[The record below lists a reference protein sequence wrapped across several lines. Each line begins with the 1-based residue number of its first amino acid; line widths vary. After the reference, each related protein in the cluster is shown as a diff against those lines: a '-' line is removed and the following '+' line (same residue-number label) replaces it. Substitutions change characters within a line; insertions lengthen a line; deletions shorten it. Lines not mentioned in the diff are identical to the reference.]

1 MAYLA
6 NLTGQSESAVLNNT
20 QIQLF
25 LDNGSSCDYTVR
37 KGIIGG
43 MSNGTAL
50 TGSGG
55 YITPDANFDE
65 TTETGDAPLDATAN
79 ELVGSVYDTVSTPR
93 TATVGTPD
101 NASAPVIAP
110 NPESALGPVTG
121 STTQAKGPEAVS
133 LNQVRFDGQALKV
146 NHVNGD
152 TVLYICVI
160 TSDGDIVGKYVS

>member
-25 LDNGSSCDYTVR
+25 LDNGSYCDYTVR

-65 TTETGDAPLDATAN
+65 TTETG
-79 ELVGSVYDTVSTPR
+79 G

-133 LNQVRFDGQALKV
+133 RNQVRFDGQALKV
-146 NHVNGD
+146 SHVNGD

-160 TSDGDIVGKYVS
+160 TSAGDIVGKYVS

>member
-25 LDNGSSCDYTVR
+25 LDNGSYCDYTVR
-37 KGIIGG
+37 KGIIGS

-65 TTETGDAPLDATAN
+65 TTETGA
-79 ELVGSVYDTVSTPR
+79 R
-93 TATVGTPD
+93 D

-160 TSDGDIVGKYVS
+160 TSAGDIVGKYVS

>member
-25 LDNGSSCDYTVR
+25 LDNGSYCDYTVR

-65 TTETGDAPLDATAN
+65 TTETGA
-79 ELVGSVYDTVSTPR
+79 
-93 TATVGTPD
+93 PD

-160 TSDGDIVGKYVS
+160 TSAGDIVGKYVS